1 MKKPPNP
8 SPETKLRLQKLGEGA
23 IGDFIGEISD
33 LKRFVQYLPT
43 VPGFRKNSKAGIDRQ
58 RKELAR
64 RLCSR
69 ANKNS
74 GPQDRDYRSIYTIW
88 RGWVEEKLGE
98 RKAIDSAIEAIE
110 EASGDPDSDTRPTK
124 VETATIAL
132 FTLFKKYSE
141 EGKCSREDIERA
153 FQFSLFAE
161 SDPLR
166 AVIESSRL
174 AADIKRSA
182 EYEGLP
188 NRLRKDEDDINTVK
202 TQLKELAQCVE
213 RLAAAVDGWA
223 IYRVGLSSTIDDLRL
238 SVEHRLEMLE
248 SAGPTTSVQV
258 PDNRDLGDPPGV
270 KALTDRVE
278 DIERQFA
285 GFPIDKWNI
294 ATESTERA
302 LQRLDDLERVSV
314 KPENQTIS
322 DLAGRIAGVEERL
335 DREIKIRLAGT
346 TDPSVLER
354 LSRVEQALVH
364 QPAPE
369 PQHEVKGLPHNNA
382 ERAGFDAAVPV
393 EGLPPGAG
401 TASTV
406 AVDLPGI
413 TAPLSSMFQDLG
425 LKTSAARV
433 IAEEICTALLIGQV
447 VFLKGSYAT
456 EAARASVSLLCNGN
470 AYRLALPLGL
480 QRADDLRQSIQSEVV
495 ANDQL
500 LSAIAVEGINLAAF
514 EICKDVLADLAND
527 QPPYV
532 AGGMGGTL
540 VIATIV
546 DGVASLPLEAGYFE
560 LGPVFDLDC
569 LDWRSRRPVAR
580 ETQCLALSRSA
591 ARRVRGTLTE
601 KTIDAA
607 EPQKLVQSFLPKRN
621 PRIEHTVLS
630 AFAALAACRKEGA
643 LPTPLQ
649 SLAYGWLL
657 PLWNVQRAP
666 KSEIDIQIDG
676 GKCDATEPDPRLKP
690 LLDELAAGPEKERS

>member
-1 MKKPPNP
+1 MKKPPIP

-23 IGDFIGEISD
+23 IADFIGEISD

-69 ANKNS
+69 ANRNS
-74 GPQDRDYRSIYTIW
+74 GPQDRDYRSLYTIW
-88 RGWVEEKLGE
+88 RAWVEEKLGE
-98 RKAIDSAIEAIE
+98 RRAIDSAIDAIE
-110 EASGDPDSDTRPTK
+110 EASGGPDSNTRAK
-124 VETATIAL
+124 NVETAAIAL

-153 FQFSLFAE
+153 FQFSLFDE
-161 SDPLR
+161 SEPLR

-174 AADIKRSA
+174 AADITRNA

-223 IYRVGLSSTIDDLRL
+223 IYRIGLSSAIDDLRV
-238 SVEHRLEMLE
+238 SIERRLEALE
-248 SAGPTTSVQV
+248 SAGPGTSAQV
-258 PDNRDLGDPPGV
+258 PDNRDVGAPPGD
-270 KALTDRVE
+270 KALIERIE

-285 GFPIDKWNI
+285 GFPVDKWNI
-294 ATESTERA
+294 ATEAAERA
-302 LQRLDDLERVSV
+302 LKRFDTIEETLARL
-314 KPENQTIS
+314 ENQTIS
-322 DLAGRIAGVEERL
+322 DVAGRTAGVEERL
-335 DREIKIRLAGT
+335 DREIKIRLSGT

-354 LSRVEQALVH
+354 LDKVEEALVRH
-364 QPAPE
+364 PPPQPLSEA
-369 PQHEVKGLPHNNA
+369 KGLPHNNA
-382 ERAGFDAAVPV
+382 VKTEGNAAVLV
-393 EGLPPGAG
+393 EALPPRAG
-401 TASTV
+401 TAS
-406 AVDLPGI
+406 AIASDLSGI

-425 LKTSAARV
+425 LKPSAAKV
-433 IAEEICTALLIGQV
+433 LAEEICAALLVGQV

-456 EAARASVSLLCNGN
+456 EAARASASLLCNGN
-470 AYRLALPLGL
+470 AYRLALPLGI

-495 ANDQL
+495 VNDQL
-500 LSAIAVEGINLAAF
+500 LAAVAIEGINLAAF
-514 EICKDVLADLAND
+514 EICKDVLAELVND

-532 AGGMGGTL
+532 AGGLGSTF

-546 DGVASLPLEAGYFE
+546 HGVASLPLEASYFE

-580 ETQCLALSRSA
+580 DTPWLALSKSA
-591 ARRVRGTLTE
+591 VRMVRATLTA

-630 AFAALAACRKEGA
+630 AFTALAGCRKEGA
-643 LPTPLQ
+643 FPTPLQ
-649 SLAYGWLL
+649 SLTYGWLL
-657 PLWNVQRAP
+657 PLWNVQRVA
-666 KSEIDIQIDG
+666 KSEADIQIDG
-676 GKCDATEPDPRLKP
+676 GKCDAAEPDPRLKL
-690 LLDELAAGPEKERS
+690 LLDELGAGPEKERS